1 MFEWNRDHP
10 YEQESLHEL
19 IEARKY
25 DVDASLVQ
33 VLDISAFPSTE
44 NTKSTQFILHI
55 DESYELEKALGLEDG
70 NIMGYRSR
78 LSHMWKIWLQII
90 AASDDLQ
97 GNNYYQPCIENCGVF

>member
-1 MFEWNRDHP
+1 MFWRNNERARNFLQEWWDYDCLFEWNRDHP

-78 LSHMWKIWLQII
+78 L
-90 AASDDLQ
+90 
-97 GNNYYQPCIENCGVF
+97 